1 MPGKTTPY
9 ERIGG
14 DQAVEQIIAAFYEK
28 VIVDPELATFFA
40 ATNLERLLAMQR
52 EYVTIAL
59 GGPGSMSPN
68 GLRDAHTGRGIRG
81 RHFVRFLDLFM
92 ETIREYGLSENE
104 IDRVLDRMAIA
115 STDVLDTSTEDG

>member
-1 MPGKTTPY
+1 MPGKPTPY

-14 DQAVEQIIAAFYEK
+14 DQAVETIITAFYQK
-28 VIVDPELATFFA
+28 VIADPELATFFA
-40 ATNLERLLAMQR
+40 NTDIHRLLAMQR

-59 GGPGSMSPN
+59 GGPGAVSPN
-68 GLRDAHTGRGIRG
+68 GLRDAHAGRGIRG
-81 RHFVRFLDLFM
+81 RHFVRFLELFM
-92 ETIREYGLSENE
+92 ETIREQGLSEQD